1 MAAVGPLGLFL
12 GRIANFI
19 NGELWGR
26 TSDVPWAVI
35 FPGAGPVPRHPS
47 QLYEA
52 VLEGLLLFLVV
63 QLLAWRPRR
72 PEQRGQIGGAFLS
85 GYALCRFAVEFFREP
100 DAQLGYLSGRAHH
113 GPNPVRADV
122 PGRADPVRHRLP
134 PGAGAGALTALAGL
148 LRDLIREQGPLDIG
162 RYMALAL
169 AHPEHGYYT
178 SRDPLGAGGDFI
190 TAPEIS
196 QLFGELVGLALV
208 QFWLDNGRPRPVML
222 VELGPGRGTLA
233 ADALRAAR
241 VAPRFL
247 EAAELHLVEASPI
260 LRARQAEVLGRH
272 GPLGTP
278 RSTAVPATAPL
289 LVIANEF
296 FDVLPLRQFVHHRG
310 SWHERLVGVDE
321 AGAFQFG
328 LSPRPVP
335 VAVAEDVAEGAVLEL
350 APAREALAQELGQR
364 LDQQGGMALIIDY
377 GEQQPC
383 LGDTFQAVRGHQSV
397 GPLAAP
403 GETDLTAH
411 VDFGA
416 IATAARKGG
425 AVPYGPVPQGL
436 FLRRLGIELRLEQLL
451 ARADRAQALALQA
464 GVRRLTAPD
473 AMGELFKV
481 LALTAPGASVPPGF
495 EAGEAS
501 P

>member
-1 MAAVGPLGLFL
+1 
-12 GRIANFI
+12 
-19 NGELWGR
+19 
-26 TSDVPWAVI
+26 
-35 FPGAGPVPRHPS
+35 
-47 QLYEA
+47 
-52 VLEGLLLFLVV
+52 
-63 QLLAWRPRR
+63 
-72 PEQRGQIGGAFLS
+72 
-85 GYALCRFAVEFFREP
+85 
-100 DAQLGYLSGRAHH
+100 
-113 GPNPVRADV
+113 
-122 PGRADPVRHRLP
+122 
-134 PGAGAGALTALAGL
+134 LTALAGL

-162 RYMALAL
+162 RYMTLAL

-208 QFWLDNGRPRPVML
+208 QFWLDNGRPRPVLL

-272 GPLGTP
+272 GPRWHATLGTI
-278 RSTAVPATAPL
+278 PATVPL

-310 SWHERLVGVDE
+310 SWHERLVGVNE
-321 AGAFQFG
+321 AGAFQ
-328 LSPRPVP
+328 LRLAPRPSPVTVP
-335 VAVAEDVAEGAVLEL
+335 GDAAEGAVLEL
-350 APAREALAQELGQR
+350 APAREAQAQELAQR
-364 LDQQGGMALIIDY
+364 LARQGGMALIIDY

-383 LGDTFQAVRGHQSV
+383 LADTFQAVRSHKSV
-397 GPLAAP
+397 DPLAAP

-416 IATAARKGG
+416 IAAAAAKGG
-425 AVPYGPVPQGL
+425 AAPYGPVPQGL

-451 ARADRAQALALQA
+451 ARAEPSRAEPLQA

-495 EAGEAS
+495 EPGEAGL
-501 P
+501 